1 MRNKEYQNQL
11 RYWRNTLADAA
22 RVEIPVDSLT
32 SIRDPRIDFQVGQI
46 DQKQADGLIDLVEKQ
61 LNDKKGLKNKSE
73 LGWKAVG
80 DVQVLLAPFRVSPVP
95 KYTRLSGERGIFYP
109 FWIRAILDRTGCL
122 RTDDD
127 PFPYIPR
134 LYLEP
139 QVNQQINFVFSS
151 IDIVDEAFSKPFVE
165 SPRWHEYWQYIQQTF
180 RAVTGKSMDEYSQ
193 ENYTANYQPTL
204 VVNELLTNAADA
216 IIGLYDS
223 LLHEQSLSPLLGT
236 LANLAYEPLKP
247 VLTPA
252 ELVTASAKHVGQM
265 GHEHALSLSQRKS
278 LYHLNQ
284 VGEGTILAVNGPPGT
299 GKTTLLQS
307 IVANEVVKHALIG
320 GEPAVILACSTNNQ
334 AVTNI
339 IDSFS
344 TVKPKAGLLYER
356 WLPKLT
362 GFGVYLP
369 SESKV
374 VDPTVLHLKRRQGG
388 FHREIENEPYLAE
401 AEHLFTS
408 QYNQYYGESIRSV
421 DQIIEQLQTKLKA
434 AEKRLQEGIR
444 SWSQYQTME
453 QLVVQLGPLPFV
465 QWPDNDQLK
474 QLEDLLK
481 ALENQVS
488 TYLDNESFWIK
499 LFSFLKPIK
508 EKRAT
513 RLKQLFRDSPVEYP
527 SINAYDLKTV
537 HAFFDTKF
545 KLIKQIRDLNTAWA
559 DWKMANLIK
568 GNPPI
573 GDEAF
578 RRAEQDRQPYFYDE
592 LERGLKYDMFYL
604 AVHYWEGR
612 WITATRQAL
621 DRDQLAKQGIEHS
634 KNRWHRFAMLT
645 PCFVSTFYTAPRF
658 FTYSKFVTKTASG
671 NVYENPPLQ
680 AFIDLLIVDE
690 AGQVSPEVGGATFAL
705 ARRSL
710 VVGDT
715 LQIEPVWNVPKKVD
729 YANLVRY
736 QLIRSADDQAAI
748 DDLLDKGFLSS
759 SGSLMKLA
767 QKASAY
773 QLYPQGERGMLLTEH
788 RRCFDEIID
797 YCNRLAYNGLLEPKK
812 GSAGNAFVAPMQFI
826 PTTGDSIPIGS
837 SRGNLQQA
845 SQIAD
850 WLRDNR
856 HLLLLYYQQQEVAE
870 AAKQNRAVQEIKL
883 SAIIGIITP
892 FASQKY
898 LLRTAL
904 QRIGID
910 TVGLTIGTVHALQ
923 GAERPIILF
932 SSTYG
937 ENDEG
942 KSFFFDVGVNM
953 LNVAVSRAKEAF
965 LFFGSRILFEGAGNT
980 PSKQLYKHIQ
990 RVNKKSYTKG

>member
-1 MRNKEYQNQL
+1 MKNKQYQNQL

-22 RVEIPVDSLT
+22 RVEISVETLT
-32 SIRDPRIDFQVGQI
+32 SIRDPRIDFQAGRI

-61 LNDKKGLKNKSE
+61 LNEKKGLKNKSE
-73 LGWKAVG
+73 LGWEEQEE
-80 DVQVLLAPFRVSPVP
+80 VQVLLAPFRVSPVP
-95 KYTRLSGERGIFYP
+95 EYTRLSGENGIFYP
-109 FWIRAILDRTGCL
+109 FWIRAILNRTGCL

-127 PFPYIPR
+127 TFPYIPR
-134 LYLEP
+134 SYLEP

-151 IDIVDEAFSKPFVE
+151 VDTVDGDFSNPFVQ
-165 SPRWHEYWQYIQQTF
+165 SQRWNDYWQYIQQSF
-180 RAVTGKSMDEYSQ
+180 RAITGESINEYSQ
-193 ENYTANYQPTL
+193 ENYIATYQPTL

-216 IIGLYDS
+216 IIQLYDS
-223 LLHEQSLSPLLGT
+223 LLHDQSLSPLLGT
-236 LANLAYEPLKP
+236 LANPAYEPLKP
-247 VLTPA
+247 VLTPT
-252 ELVTASAKHVGQM
+252 ELVSASAKHVGQM
-265 GHEHALSLSQRKS
+265 GYEHALSISQRKS

-307 IVANEVVKHALIG
+307 IVANEVVKHALKG

-344 TVKPKAGLLYER
+344 TVKPKAGLFYER
-356 WLPKLT
+356 WLPRLT

-374 VDPTVLHLKRRQGG
+374 VDPKVLHLKRRQGG
-388 FHREIENEPYLAE
+388 FHREIENKEYLAE
-401 AEHLFTS
+401 AELLFTS
-408 QYNQYYGESIRSV
+408 QYNRHYGESIHSV
-421 DQIIEQLQTKLKA
+421 DQIVDQLQTKLKA
-434 AEKRLQEGIR
+434 AEERLQEGILIWNQHR
-444 SWSQYQTME
+444 TVE
-453 QLVVQLGPLPFV
+453 QLAVQLGPLPFM

-474 QLEDLLK
+474 QLEGLLK

-488 TYLDNESFWIK
+488 TYLDNESFWLK

-513 RLKQLFRDSPVEYP
+513 RLKQLFRDSPVDYQ

-545 KLIKQIRDLNTAWA
+545 KLIKQIRSLNTAWT
-559 DWKMANLIK
+559 DWKIANRIS

-578 RRAEQDRQPYFYDE
+578 KRAEQSRQPYFYDE

-621 DRDQLAKQGIEHS
+621 DKDQLAKQGIEHS

-658 FTYSKFVTKTASG
+658 FTYSKFVTKTTSG

-690 AGQVSPEVGGATFAL
+690 AGQVSPEVGAASFAL

-729 YANLVRY
+729 YANLARY
-736 QLIRSADDQAAI
+736 ELIRSTDDQTAI
-748 DDLLDKGFLSS
+748 EDLLDKGFPSS

-767 QKASAY
+767 QKASPY
-773 QLYPQGERGMLLTEH
+773 QLYPRGERGMLLTEH

-797 YCNRLAYNGLLEPKK
+797 YCNKLAYNGLLEPKK
-812 GSAGNAFVAPMQFI
+812 GSAGNSFLAPMQFI
-826 PTTGDSIPIGS
+826 PTTGDSISIGS
-837 SRGNLQQA
+837 SRGNPQQA
-845 SQIAD
+845 SQIAG
-850 WLRDNR
+850 WLHENR
-856 HLLLLYYQQQEVAE
+856 HLLLLYYQQQEAAE
-870 AAKQNRAVQEIKL
+870 AAKQNRAVREIKL
-883 SAIIGIITP
+883 SAIVGIITP
-892 FASQKY
+892 FTGQKY

-904 QRIGID
+904 QQIGID
-910 TVGLTIGTVHALQ
+910 TAGLTIGTVHALQ
-923 GAERPIILF
+923 GAERPIVLF
-932 SSTYG
+932 SSAYG
-937 ENDEG
+937 ENDGG
-942 KSFFFDVGVNM
+942 KSFFFDAGVNM

-965 LFFGSRILFEGAGNT
+965 LFFGNRALFEGVGNT

-990 RVNKKSYTKG
+990 RVSKKY

>member
-1 MRNKEYQNQL
+1 MKHKQYQNQL

-22 RVEIPVDSLT
+22 RVEIPVGSLT
-32 SIRDPRIDFQVGQI
+32 SVRDPRIDFQAGRI
-46 DQKQADGLIDLVEKQ
+46 DQKQADILIDLVENQ
-61 LNDKKGLKNKSE
+61 LNEKKGVKNKSE
-73 LGWKAVG
+73 LGWEGVEE
-80 DVQVLLAPFRVSPVP
+80 VQVLLAPFRVSPVP
-95 KYTRLSGERGIFYP
+95 EYTRLSSESGIFYP
-109 FWIRAILDRTGCL
+109 FWIRAILHRTGAL

-127 PFPYIPR
+127 TFPYIPR
-134 LYLEP
+134 PYLEP
-139 QVNQQINFVFSS
+139 QVNQQVNFVFSS
-151 IDIVDEAFSKPFVE
+151 VDTIDGAFSKPFVQ
-165 SPRWHEYWQYIQQTF
+165 SQQWTDYWQYIQQTF
-180 RAVTGKSMDEYSQ
+180 RAITGKSVDEYRQ
-193 ENYTANYQPTL
+193 DNYTTTNQPTL

-223 LLHEQSLSPLLGT
+223 LLHDQSLSPLLGT
-236 LANLAYEPLKP
+236 LANPDYEPLKP

-252 ELVTASAKHVGQM
+252 ELVSASAKHVGQM
-265 GHEHALSLSQRKS
+265 GHEYALSISQRKS

-284 VGEGTILAVNGPPGT
+284 VGEGAILAVNGPPGT

-307 IVANEVVKHALIG
+307 IVANEVVKHALDG
-320 GEPAVILACSTNNQ
+320 DQPAIILACSTNNQ

-344 TVKPKAGLLYER
+344 TIKPKAGLFYQR
-356 WLPKLT
+356 WLPRLT

-388 FHREIENEPYLAE
+388 FHREIENEQYLAE

-408 QYNQYYGESIRSV
+408 QYNRYYGESIQGV
-421 DQIIEQLQTKLKA
+421 DQIVEQLLNKLKA
-434 AEKRLQEGIR
+434 AEERLQEGIR
-444 SWSQYQTME
+444 IWKQYQTIE

-465 QWPDNDQLK
+465 HWPDNDQLK
-474 QLEDLLK
+474 ELEGILRI
-481 ALENQVS
+481 LENQVS
-488 TYLDNESFWIK
+488 TYLDNESFWLK

-508 EKRAT
+508 EKRVT
-513 RLKQLFRDSPVEYP
+513 RLKGLFRDSPVDYQF
-527 SINAYDLKTV
+527 INAYDLRTV

-545 KLIKQIRDLNTAWA
+545 KLIKQIQRLNTAWA
-559 DWKMANLIK
+559 NWKIANHIS

-578 RRAEQDRQPYFYDE
+578 KRAEQGRQPYFYDE

-621 DRDQLAKQGIEHS
+621 DRDQLSKQGVEQS

-658 FTYSKFVTKTASG
+658 FTYSKFVAKTTSG
-671 NVYENPPLQ
+671 TVYENPPLQ

-690 AGQVSPEVGGATFAL
+690 AGQVSPEVGAATFAL

-729 YANLVRY
+729 YANLARY
-736 QLIRSADDQAAI
+736 ELIRSVDDHTAI
-748 DDLLDKGFLSS
+748 EDLLDKGFLSS

-767 QKASAY
+767 QKASPY
-773 QLYPQGERGMLLTEH
+773 QLYLKAERGMLLTEH
-788 RRCFDEIID
+788 RRCYDEIID
-797 YCNRLAYNGLLEPKK
+797 YCNKLAYNGLLEPKK
-812 GSAGNAFVAPMQFI
+812 GSAGNAFLAPMQFI
-826 PTTGDSIPIGS
+826 PTTGDSTSVGS
-837 SRGNLQQA
+837 SRGNPQQA
-845 SQIAD
+845 SQIAS
-850 WLRDNR
+850 WLNENR
-856 HLLLLYYQQQEVAE
+856 HLLLLYYQQQEAVD
-870 AAKQNRAVQEIKL
+870 AAKQNRAVQQIKL
-883 SAIIGIITP
+883 SEIVGIITP
-892 FASQKY
+892 FTGQKY

-904 QRIGID
+904 QQIGID
-910 TVGLTIGTVHALQ
+910 TSGLTIGTVHALQ
-923 GAERPIILF
+923 GAERPIVLF

-937 ENDEG
+937 ENDRG
-942 KSFFFDVGVNM
+942 KSFFFDAGVNM

-965 LFFGSRILFEGAGNT
+965 LFFGSRALFEEAGNA

-990 RVNKKSYTKG
+990 RVNKKS